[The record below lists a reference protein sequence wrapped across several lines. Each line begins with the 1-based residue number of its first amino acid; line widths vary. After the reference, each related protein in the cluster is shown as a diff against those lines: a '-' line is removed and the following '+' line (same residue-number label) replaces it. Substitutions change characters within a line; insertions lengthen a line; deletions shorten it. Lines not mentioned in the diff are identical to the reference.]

1 MIRLPFM
8 IARGFVATETLR
20 GTLPVIQGLADQG
33 LLATVDLLGEHVTCK
48 DDAQRG
54 KDAYIQLLQ
63 ALASERNVDRNI
75 SIKLSMIG
83 QVIDEDFCLV
93 NLSHILDEARRLN
106 AFVRL
111 DMEGSSILNSTLRI
125 FESVFG
131 DYPDHVGPVLQAYL
145 KRTPRDVEHMCR
157 LGARVRLCKGAYRE
171 SPAIALQRM
180 SQIRAQFKTCMQ
192 TLLEHGHYPA
202 IATHDDIL
210 IHATKSYA
218 TQRGIDPS
226 RFEFQMLYGLRPHT
240 HQAIAAEGYNMRV
253 YVPYG
258 RKWLPYYVRRL
269 RERPENVSFLLR
281 TLLKT

>member
-8 IARGFVATETLR
+8 FARGFVASETLR
-20 GTLPVIQGLADQG
+20 GTLPVIQGLAGQG
-33 LLATVDLLGEHVTCK
+33 LLTTVDLLGEHVTRK
-48 DDAQRG
+48 DEAQRG

-63 ALASERNVDRNI
+63 ALASEPSLDRNI

-111 DMEGSSILNSTLRI
+111 DMEGRSILNSTLRI
-125 FESVFG
+125 FESIYG
-131 DYPDHVGPVLQAYL
+131 DYPSHVGPVLQAYL
-145 KRTPRDVEHMCR
+145 KRTPRDIEHMCQ

-180 SQIRAQFKTCMQ
+180 SQIRAQFITCMH

-202 IATHDDIL
+202 IATHDDTL

-218 TQRGIDPS
+218 RQKGIDPS
-226 RFEFQMLYGLRPHT
+226 TFEFQMLYGLRSQT
-240 HQAIAAEGYNMRV
+240 QEAIVSDGYNMRV

-258 RKWLPYYVRRL
+258 RMWLPYYVRRL
-269 RERPENVSFLLR
+269 RERPENVTFLLR
-281 TLLKT
+281 NLFKT